1 MKKAKNIGI
10 YVVIFGLVLAM
21 VWFYNSG
28 TDEEQEEIRTSKMIE
43 YLQEN
48 EVRTTAQSTS
58 ASYMSSI
65 SCLR

>member
-28 TDEEQEEIRTSKMIE
+28 TDEIRRRSG
-43 YLQEN
+43 LP
-48 EVRTTAQSTS
+48 R
-58 ASYMSSI
+58 
-65 SCLR
+65 